1 MVTSRQEVASPAAT
15 IAKEERVGW
24 KGLVG
29 SLSGYRSRESRIF
42 VAVIDKTTLDAA
54 AASVL

>member
-1 MVTSRQEVASPAAT
+1 M
-15 IAKEERVGW
+15 
-24 KGLVG
+24 G